1 MHDEWVAAATA
12 AEWSERVAGFAGGAG
27 AAVERGVPERVA
39 RGATAT
45 GFLAF
50 FGPNEFV
57 IDFLQ
62 FLSRPANL
70 VARVVMTPAV
80 AEQFL
85 GVLRENMAVRAA
97 IRSAAKQCR
106 SRRCRRS
113 RGRCRRFMM
122 I

>member
-1 MHDEWVAAATA
+1 MSDAPPPSNPPTDQPSGDQPIQRFSHNPTSA
-12 AEWSERVAGFAGGAG
+12 R
-27 AAVERGVPERVA
+27 VPERVG

-62 FLSRPANL
+62 FIARPAHR
-70 VARVVMTPAV
+70 VARGVMTPAV

-85 GVLRENMAVRAA
+85 AVLRENLSRY
-97 IRSAAKQCR
+97 SAQFGTPPALPKGT
-106 SRRCRRS
+106 SD
-113 RGRCRRFMM
+113 
-122 I
+122 